1 MTAPTSAQ
9 EADYQQAMR
18 ADNFSL
24 WNSGEMSGIAFD
36 VWRRP
41 AASGGGF
48 YYFLWQGQYGR
59 VADTGDPEVVVF
71 FDSNIAQ
78 LKSELLTDCYNAP
91 ATSTTCLNPESKPAH
106 YRYDRP
112 CAFPWQQPLTAVSAV
127 TGLRSLVLV
136 SSDGSSPLAGLV
148 IALKIFRQT
157 IKSKAIAPIDNET
170 I

>member
-1 MTAPTSAQ
+1 MFGKLLPTATLAGTIGLVSLTTALTAPASAQ
-9 EADYQQAMR
+9 EVDYQQVMR

-71 FDSNIAQ
+71 FDSNMAQ
-78 LKSELLTDCYNAP
+78 LKSEFLTDCYNAP
-91 ATSTTCLNPESKPAH
+91 TSSDTCLNPDRKPAH
-106 YRYDRP
+106 YRFDGP
-112 CAFPWQQPLTAVSAV
+112 CIFPWQTAANGTSCGGRAAIS
-127 TGLRSLVLV
+127 RP
-136 SSDGSSPLAGLV
+136 GS
-148 IALKIFRQT
+148 F
-157 IKSKAIAPIDNET
+157 
-170 I
+170 